1 MKRLTWLQAVYGI
14 WPEKLKYHFEPAS
27 KNWIFG
33 TQIQTDIEL
42 TPLLA
47 KLGIERIKF
56 TLKEIRKIKTEP
68 GPEYSATLHK
78 WVGMWK
84 EEQDVFTDTME
95 LPSACE
101 DTDLDTQL
109 PMFKFKATWKLP
121 KSLAVCRQTVEDGD
135 WIQIK
140 HAAHYDIL
148 LRNPDG
154 HLSEVCLVVQCSMS
168 TY

>member
-1 MKRLTWLQAVYGI
+1 MIIELIGEQAVHGI
-14 WPEKLKYHFEPAS
+14 WPEKLKYSFEPAS
-27 KNWIFG
+27 KNWIYG
-33 TQIQTDIEL
+33 TTIQTDIEL

-56 TLKEIRKIKTEP
+56 TLKEIKKIRTEP
-68 GPEYSATLHK
+68 GPEYSTTQHK

-84 EEQDVFTDTME
+84 EEQDVFHDTME
-95 LPSACE
+95 LPEGCG
-101 DTDLDTQL
+101 DIDLDTQL
-109 PMFKFKATWKLP
+109 PMYKFTATWKLP
-121 KSLAVCRQTVEDGD
+121 KSLAVCRQTVENNE

-154 HLSEVCLVVQCSMS
+154 HLSEV
-168 TY
+168 